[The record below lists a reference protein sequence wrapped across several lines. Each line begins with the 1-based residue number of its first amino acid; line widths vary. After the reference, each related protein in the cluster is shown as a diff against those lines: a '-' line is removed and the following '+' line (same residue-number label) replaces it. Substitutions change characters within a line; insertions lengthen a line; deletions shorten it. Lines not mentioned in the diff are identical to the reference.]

1 MIIKPK
7 NTNLANQGTQHCVFA
22 FRRFPHE
29 PWEITTVKKSAGK
42 AKPEFPTENRYRM
55 RMQTVHVLPN
65 PFGIVWQN
73 EAHNTTRSNQLSEG
87 TTHRVT
93 NETSLFNGL
102 IHMQSADNILTVS
115 HGHYVHSC
123 FKNEKQLT
131 SQRRLTRVRSP
142 LTRQRRRAKNTSSV
156 TLHLA
161 KVVHLNVALDGTKLA
176 KKDVVFSCVS
186 GGSHGQYSVSWSPIM
201 ETLCNL
207 SLSDMVAPVPQ
218 SVSTYKA

>member
-1 MIIKPK
+1 
-7 NTNLANQGTQHCVFA
+7 
-22 FRRFPHE
+22 
-29 PWEITTVKKSAGK
+29 
-42 AKPEFPTENRYRM
+42 
-55 RMQTVHVLPN
+55 
-65 PFGIVWQN
+65 
-73 EAHNTTRSNQLSEG
+73 
-87 TTHRVT
+87 
-93 NETSLFNGL
+93 
-102 IHMQSADNILTVS
+102 MQSADNILTVS

-131 SQRRLTRVRSP
+131 SQRRLTRVRST
-142 LTRQRRRAKNTSSV
+142 LTRQRCRAKSTSSV
-156 TLHLA
+156 TLHFA
-161 KVVHLNVALDGTKLA
+161 KAVHLNVALDGTKLA